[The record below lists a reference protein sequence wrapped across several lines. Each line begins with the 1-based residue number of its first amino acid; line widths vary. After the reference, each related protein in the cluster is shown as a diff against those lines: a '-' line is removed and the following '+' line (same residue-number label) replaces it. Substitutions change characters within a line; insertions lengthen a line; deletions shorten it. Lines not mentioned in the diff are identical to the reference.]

1 MSILSNKSKE
11 LISELANKNQ
21 LPEIGFKLNT
31 SMHDISLSF
40 FSAMVDNENGA
51 ALESFD
57 GMTETAIG
65 KDAIAEL
72 DMVADKMA
80 AKINSA
86 LGEIREVTRMSNE
99 LIQNADVLFK
109 KIASK
114 DPVMN
119 KFLNMEN
126 ETIEFKFHNWDALL
140 SYCSESSLVFQVNS
154 GYSMENANAINL
166 DSIAYHVNQLPFVA
180 AGDNS
185 KFTTIAESKDFNAW
199 LDTLQCN
206 KVQEMGRI
214 LTNERDGKRFL
225 SSIIHVLNPVR
236 GTVHNAN
243 LDVVGSFFDYFEA
256 FGKIRDGLTEDISG
270 FGSKEYEQ
278 LQDNMM
284 HVQKYLDLLAY
295 LTIAQRRTIYQDA
308 YILPNGKLN
317 PDNHDARME
326 AGLSDV
332 SVNNNIKYYE
342 EILGHVPSGGV
353 SVERLKQEAEGI
365 DKHVTEQLA
374 SAKFDSENRMKH
386 YRADAL
392 RSFLQ
397 EKVVDARQ
405 KNIRGWNETQINA
418 LLKQGIDQFV
428 VGQKTDIDMVTD
440 FLMGLYHPYQMSERL
455 YKAFKSAYLK
465 ALPDYGQITNTD
477 LKMIESKVIAK
488 TVAEFAK
495 KAFC

>member
-1 MSILSNKSKE
+1 MPVLSNKSKE
-11 LISELANKNQ
+11 LIREYASNHK
-21 LPEIGFKLNT
+21 LPEIGFKLNS
-31 SMHDISLSF
+31 SMHDISQSF
-40 FSAMVDNENGA
+40 FSALIDNEGA

-57 GMTETAIG
+57 GMGESAIG
-65 KDAIAEL
+65 KEAIAEL

-80 AKINSA
+80 AKINGA
-86 LGEIREVTRMSNE
+86 LSEIRAVTEESRT
-99 LIQNADVLFK
+99 LIQNADELFK
-109 KIASK
+109 KMAAK

-119 KFLNMEN
+119 KFFNMEN
-126 ETIEFKFHNWDALL
+126 EKIEFKFHNWDALL

-154 GYSMENANAINL
+154 GYSMENANTINL

-185 KFTTIAESKDFNAW
+185 KFSTLAESKEFNAW
-199 LDTLQCN
+199 LDTLQCD
-206 KVQEMGRI
+206 KAQEMGQI
-214 LTNERDGKRFL
+214 LTHERDGKRFL

-236 GTVHNAN
+236 GSVHNAN
-243 LDVVGSFFDYFEA
+243 LDVVGSFFSYFEA
-256 FGKIRDGLTEDISG
+256 FGKIRDGLTEDLSG

-295 LTIAQRRTIYQDA
+295 LTIGQRRTVYQDA

-317 PDNHDARME
+317 PDNHEARME
-326 AGLSDV
+326 AGISDT
-332 SVNNNIKYYE
+332 SVNNNMKYYE

-374 SAKFDSENRMKH
+374 SARFDSESRTKH
-386 YRADAL
+386 YRADAM
-392 RSFLQ
+392 RVFLQ
-397 EKVVDARQ
+397 SKIVEARQ
-405 KNIRGWNETQINA
+405 KNIRGWNETQLNA
-418 LLKQGIDQFV
+418 LLKQGLDQFI

-440 FLMGLYHPYQMSERL
+440 FLMGMYHPYQMSERL
-455 YKAFKSAYLK
+455 YKSFKEAYLK

-477 LKMIESKVIAK
+477 LKMIETKVIAK
-488 TVAEFAK
+488 TVADFVK

>member
-1 MSILSNKSKE
+1 MPILSNKSKE
-11 LISELANKNQ
+11 LIREYAAKNQ
-21 LPEIGFKLNT
+21 LPEIGFKLNS
-31 SMHDISLSF
+31 SMHDISQSF
-40 FSAMVDNENGA
+40 FSALIDSEGA

-57 GMTETAIG
+57 GMQETAIG
-65 KDAIAEL
+65 KDAIMEL
-72 DMVADKMA
+72 DMVAEKMA
-80 AKINSA
+80 NKINSA
-86 LGEIREVTRMSNE
+86 LGEIRAVTEESRALLMD
-99 LIQNADVLFK
+99 ADALFK
-109 KIASK
+109 KVAAK

-126 ETIEFKFHNWDALL
+126 ENIEFKFHNWDALL
-140 SYCSESSLVFQVNS
+140 SYCNESSLVFQVNS
-154 GYSMENANAINL
+154 GYSLKNSDTINL
-166 DSIAYHVNQLPFVA
+166 DSIAFHVNQLPFIA
-180 AGDNS
+180 AGDTS
-185 KFTTIAESKDFNAW
+185 KYNTLAESKEFNAW
-199 LDTLQCN
+199 LDTVQAD
-206 KVQEMGRI
+206 KAQEMGQI

-225 SSIIHVLNPVR
+225 GSIVHVLNPIM
-236 GTVHNAN
+236 GSVHNAS
-243 LDVVGSFFDYFEA
+243 LDVVGSFFGYFEA
-256 FGKIRDGLTEDISG
+256 FGKIRDGLTEELSG

-295 LTIAQRRTIYQDA
+295 LTIGQRRTIYQDA

-317 PDNHDARME
+317 PDNHEARME
-326 AGLSDV
+326 AGISDV

-353 SVERLKQEAEGI
+353 SVERLKQEAENI

-374 SAKFDSENRMKH
+374 SAKFDSESRMKR
-386 YRADAL
+386 YRADAI

-397 EKVVDARQ
+397 TKIVEARQ